1 MTLSNS
7 YGLSFVC
14 THVHFISAHLF
25 TPVGLSVLAM
35 GGIAL
40 GKAVDSSGLL
50 GVMDEVVRH
59 LIQGLSM
66 YSVVLVLSVVV
77 LVR

>member
-1 MTLSNS
+1 MDYRLYVQAS
-7 YGLSFVC
+7 
-14 THVHFISAHLF
+14 VHFTSSQLLISMN
-25 TPVGLSVLAM
+25 LSVLAM

-50 GVMDEVVRH
+50 DVMDQVIRG